1 MKSWRIKGS
10 FRARIWEERGRG
22 GHIEQLHRSI
32 LVIKDD
38 DTNISQIFQKSFIT
52 KSVQAIKKNSYTH
65 FYQCFLAI
73 SVRQER
79 WKGGGRWKQL
89 RQEFLISFPSLT
101 SSL

>member
-52 KSVQAIKKNSYTH
+52 KSVQAIKKKLLYS
-65 FYQCFLAI
+65 FLPMFSCYQCAAGK
-73 SVRQER
+73 VE
-79 WKGGGRWKQL
+79 GRG
-89 RQEFLISFPSLT
+89 
-101 SSL
+101 